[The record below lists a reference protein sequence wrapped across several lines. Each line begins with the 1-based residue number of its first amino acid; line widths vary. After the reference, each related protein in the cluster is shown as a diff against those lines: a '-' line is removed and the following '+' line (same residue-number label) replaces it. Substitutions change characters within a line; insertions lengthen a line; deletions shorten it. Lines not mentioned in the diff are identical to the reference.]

1 MCPLREGFLLPSGCA
16 ASPFLAALS
25 GSSFAPRAQSHVARA
40 AHRAQPSDPPSR
52 ATEQA
57 QPGVRTLAVPLPCM
71 KRSVGASVSTRR
83 SGRSVPARFGVMV
96 PCARGADLPAAL
108 PFATHRHDLCRHTGK
123 AVTPGHPTALREG
136 GFQSAGAA
144 GGKSFRS
151 PRVPD
156 ARAALG
162 RRRRSI
168 TRTPRGPGADRALR
182 SRAKEC
188 GAAAAGETQ
197 GRTQPPAV
205 PANQEPSRSEKEETG
220 CEPAGHEKSR
230 HAETTKKRTAH
241 PLGKTR
247 PSRKGR
253 RTSHEPRQA
262 VRAGLSVV
270 TAETTVPGASS
281 HSRGS
286 TAASSCSSSST
297 GLERSSTTRS
307 SPGISS
313 GGSNSLSCP
322 W

>member
-1 MCPLREGFLLPSGCA
+1 VDGVPCGKAFLTKRVRGLSFSCGSVGVFFCPAGSEPRRSGCA
-16 ASPFLAALS
+16 SGAALRP
-25 GSSFAPRAQSHVARA
+25 ALAC
-40 AHRAQPSDPPSR
+40 DP
-52 ATEQA
+52 ACGGT

-83 SGRSVPARFGVMV
+83 SGRSVPARFGVMA

-108 PFATHRHDLCRHTGK
+108 RFATHRHDLCRHTGK

-197 GRTQPPAV
+197 GRTQPPTAPAQQSCHAV
-205 PANQEPSRSEKEETG
+205 EEKEL
-220 CEPAGHEKSR
+220 A
-230 HAETTKKRTAH
+230 AH
-241 PLGKTR
+241 PLGGLNT
-247 PSRKGR
+247 PTHHS
-253 RTSHEPRQA
+253 PRLH
-262 VRAGLSVV
+262 AGSGPPPALRVGF
-270 TAETTVPGASS
+270 VPPQGAPF
-281 HSRGS
+281 
-286 TAASSCSSSST
+286 
-297 GLERSSTTRS
+297 E
-307 SPGISS
+307 
-313 GGSNSLSCP
+313 
-322 W
+322 